1 MSEEMGRYLY
11 GDHVSGAAC
20 LAEAVGVMRVRAPF
34 RVRRRSNGS
43 VALYAYRVMWAQGGG
58 VPSWDAWVWGYDF
71 DSLLAHRGSWLS
83 WRDGVGFE

>member
-1 MSEEMGRYLY
+1 MWSRERQFHGSLGGRMSDEMGRY
-11 GDHVSGAAC
+11 
-20 LAEAVGVMRVRAPF
+20 VMRVRAPF

-43 VALYAYRVMWAQGGG
+43 VALYAFGLIPLWPDVELPAVVW
-58 VPSWDAWVWGYDF
+58 SWGYSH